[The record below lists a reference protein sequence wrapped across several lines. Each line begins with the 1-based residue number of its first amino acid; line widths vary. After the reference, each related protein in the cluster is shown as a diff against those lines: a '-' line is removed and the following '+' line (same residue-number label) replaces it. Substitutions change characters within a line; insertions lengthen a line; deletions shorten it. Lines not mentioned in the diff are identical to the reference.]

1 MEKLRPRRKPM
12 SEINVVPYIDVMLV
26 LLIVF
31 MVTAPLLTK
40 GITVELPQVDA
51 PPIQNNQEPVIIAVD
66 KKGQYFLNL
75 GKSPDKPVLLDEL
88 QDQVLKILR
97 NKPNIPV
104 LIEGDNEVPYGKV
117 VFLMASLQAAG
128 STNVGLI
135 TDSIPDS
142 KR

>member
-1 MEKLRPRRKPM
+1 M

-40 GITVELPQVDA
+40 GIKVELPKVDA
-51 PPIQNNQEPVIIAVD
+51 PAIDNNEEPVIIAVD

-75 GKSPDKPVLLDEL
+75 GKSPEKPIVLEKL
-88 QDQVLKILR
+88 QDSVLKILR
-97 NKPNIPV
+97 NKPNIPI
-104 LIEGDNEVPYGKV
+104 LIEGDEEVPYGKV
-117 VFLMASLQAAG
+117 VFLMASLQAD
-128 STNVGLI
+128 T
-135 TDSIPDS
+135 

>member
-31 MVTAPLLTK
+31 MVTAPLLTQGVK
-40 GITVELPQVDA
+40 VELPKADA
-51 PPIQNNQEPVIIAVD
+51 QPIDNNQEPVIIAVD
-66 KKGQYFLNL
+66 KNGQYFLNL
-75 GKSPDKPVLLDEL
+75 GKSPDSPIVLDDL
-88 QDQVLKILR
+88 QDKVLKILR
-97 NKPNIPV
+97 NKPNIPI
-104 LIEGDNEVPYGKV
+104 LIEGDDQVPYGKV

-128 STNVGLI
+128 TTNVGLI
-135 TDSIPDS
+135 TESIPVP

>member
-1 MEKLRPRRKPM
+1 M

-40 GITVELPQVDA
+40 GIKVELPKVDA
-51 PPIQNNQEPVIIAVD
+51 PAIDNNEEPVIIAVD

-75 GKSPDKPVLLDEL
+75 GKSPEKPIVLEKL
-88 QDQVLKILR
+88 QDSVLKILR
-97 NKPNIPV
+97 NKPNIPI
-104 LIEGDNEVPYGKV
+104 LIEGDEEVPYGKV

-128 STNVGLI
+128 TTNVGLI
-135 TDSIPDS
+135 TDSIPDT